1 MIYFMGLASDKV
13 ILFVSDGDNLDGDNA
28 LTVIRDRN
36 ERLGNS
42 VVIHTFAI
50 GKQDC
55 KCHRFL
61 KSL

>member
-1 MIYFMGLASDKV
+1 MGLASDKV

-36 ERLGNS
+36 ERIGNS

-50 GKQDC
+50 GKHEDC

>member
-1 MIYFMGLASDKV
+1 MGLASDKV

-36 ERLGNS
+36 EQLGNS

-50 GKQDC
+50 GKHTDC

-61 KSL
+61 KML